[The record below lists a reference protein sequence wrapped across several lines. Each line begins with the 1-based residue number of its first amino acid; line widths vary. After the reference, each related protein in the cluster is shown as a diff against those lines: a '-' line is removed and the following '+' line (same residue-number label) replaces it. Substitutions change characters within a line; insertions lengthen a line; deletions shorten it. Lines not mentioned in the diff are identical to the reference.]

1 MAASKSPQ
9 LRLFHI
15 RDEIE
20 GVTAALQGVS
30 FEQYSESFMLR
41 RAAERALQI
50 ISEAAKT
57 LPPELTARYPQAPWH
72 AIVGIGNVLRHEYQ
86 AIDDRRLW
94 NILIVHLPQLR
105 PVILTMIAELERDR
119 DRPGGS

>member
-1 MAASKSPQ
+1 
-9 LRLFHI
+9 
-15 RDEIE
+15 
-20 GVTAALQGVS
+20 
-30 FEQYSESFMLR
+30 MLR

-105 PVILTMIAELERDR
+105 PVIPDHDR
-119 DRPGGS
+119 RARAGQRSSWWIVTHCP